1 MQIQT
6 KNKKKLLIGG
16 GAAAVAGIA
25 VICVCLVVRRS
36 GGEDVVYRETTIA
49 YGNLTVGISDDS
61 SVEIGTLEQTFDL
74 DIRALVDSDSTSD
87 SQSAGGSFG
96 TPGGMGGGNN
106 GGNNGG
112 MMSFGSFNT
121 GYASQDQSLEVAS
134 VAIAIGQEIK
144 EGDVLYTLTQE
155 SVDEIRDALSED
167 INDTKADY
175 DALQV
180 EQQASRTQAQ
190 QKYDTYVTNGKY
202 AQLIYENELSDYQKK
217 LDDAIEA
224 VNDIQDE
231 YNEKLLELSEVQQEL
246 DGAQKFLKE
255 AQGAVSENY
264 AGRYE
269 NAYYYTV
276 YLNTRDTAQKLA
288 DELEEKLDNLNEEI
302 EQTALD
308 IQAAVRAMNQAQLDY
323 DKAQLELKQTYD
335 IDAYYSNMASEWY
348 SIQTASLDNELSQ
361 AKGSYDSAVEK
372 LDEFDGYVQN
382 NCVLSEYSGV
392 ITDVMLSEGD
402 AISGGS
408 GLVVLYDQT
417 AVTMDVSLGEDDYN
431 AIDKEGVVNI
441 TYTAYPDLV
450 YSGIISE
457 VSDAEYDSSSGSV
470 YYTVTVTVQGDV
482 SGLYEGM
489 TGNVTFVTKETK
501 EVCYVSNRAITREG
515 THSYVKMRDESGKVI
530 QKEVTTGFSDG
541 VNVEIVEGLSEGDV
555 VLIES
560 KVGEA

>member
-1 MQIQT
+1 M
-6 KNKKKLLIGG
+6 KNKQKLLIGV

-25 VICVCLVVRRS
+25 VISIGIVVCRS
-36 GGEDVVYRETTIA
+36 GEEDVVYRETTVE

-74 DIRALVDSDSTSD
+74 DIRALVDSDSSSD
-87 SQSAGGSFG
+87 SQSASGAF
-96 TPGGMGGGNN
+96 PVAGGMGGGNN
-106 GGNNGG
+106 GNSGNNGGG
-112 MMSFGSFNT
+112 MMSFGSFNFA
-121 GYASQDQSLEVAS
+121 YASQDQSLEVAS
-134 VAIAIGQEIK
+134 VEIAIGQEIK
-144 EGDVLYTLTQE
+144 EGDVLYKLTQE

-202 AQLIYENELSDYQKK
+202 AQLIYENELNDYQKK
-217 LDDAIEA
+217 LDDAIEE
-224 VNDIQDE
+224 VNDKQGE
-231 YNEKLLELSEVQQEL
+231 YNEKLLEISEVQEEL
-246 DGAQKFLKE
+246 AEARKYLKE
-255 AQGAVSENY
+255 AQGAVAENY
-264 AGRYE
+264 EGRYD

-288 DELEEKLDNLNEEI
+288 DELEEKLDNLNDEA

-308 IQAAVRAMNQAQLDY
+308 IQAAVRTMNQAQLDY
-323 DKAQLELKQTYD
+323 EKAQLELKQTYD
-335 IDAYYSNMASEWY
+335 IDAYYSDVASEWY
-348 SIQTASLDNELSQ
+348 SIQTASLDYELSQ
-361 AKGSYDSAVEK
+361 AKGSYDSAVDK
-372 LDEFDGYVQN
+372 LGEFDNYVQN

-392 ITDVMLSEGD
+392 ITDVRLSEGD
-402 AISGGS
+402 TISGGS

-417 AVTMDVSLGEDDYN
+417 AVTMDISLGEDDYN
-431 AIDKEGVVNI
+431 AIDKEGAVNI

-450 YSGIISE
+450 YSGKISE
-457 VSDAEYDSSSGSV
+457 VSDAEYDSSTSSV

-489 TGNVTFVTKETK
+489 TGNVTFVTNETK
-501 EVCYVSNRAITREG
+501 AVCYVSNRAISREG

-530 QKEVTTGFSDG
+530 KKEVITGFSDG
-541 VNVEIVEGLSEGDV
+541 VNVEIIEGLSEGDV